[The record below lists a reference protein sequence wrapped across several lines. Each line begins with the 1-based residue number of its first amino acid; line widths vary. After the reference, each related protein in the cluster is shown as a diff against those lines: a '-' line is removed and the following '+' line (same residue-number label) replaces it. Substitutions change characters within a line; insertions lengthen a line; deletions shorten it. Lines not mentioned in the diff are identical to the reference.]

1 MFKTIKSEAIKI
13 ATVAL
18 LTAAPIALVGT
29 TAIAA
34 PNDAGGDLTWSA
46 SPDNGGGCIGSPGS
60 TNFTPCNNSN

>member
-1 MFKTIKSEAIKI
+1 MFKTIKSKAIKI

-34 PNDAGGDLTWSA
+34 PND
-46 SPDNGGGCIGSPGS
+46 NGGGCIGSPGS